1 MARTDNFI
9 NWATDIA
16 DSIREKTG
24 KTDKIPASEFDTEIK
39 SIQTDTSVD
48 GGDSSLNIF
57 VQEEEPTTYDGIWLQ
72 TTELKYEE
80 VEFVSEIEMVGKDVI
95 WSTGTSYPET
105 VRESATTKMGTD
117 IYIAGG
123 QKSSSGTDC
132 SSSFYKFDTVNN
144 TYTKLS
150 DIPYS
155 AYGMSINAY
164 GTDIYIFGGRNGS
177 TVYNYAY
184 KYDTL
189 TDSYTQVT
197 NIPYKV
203 GQMGSAIVGSNIYL
217 IGGTIG
223 SSRTKN
229 FYKYDVLT
237 DSYTELTNLS
247 EVLNTPAVATIETDI
262 YFFGGYAA
270 NGSSIKAYKYDT
282 LTNTLTQLTN
292 FPYATYGHG
301 AIAYGTDIYLFGGI
315 HASGSYNRVYRY
327 DTLTDS
333 YTQLTNMPNAIGRI
347 ITNNTIVDNK
357 FYIFGG
363 TPASSTYTTDVVMIG
378 EFNYDL
384 SDKNGKI
391 LIAVQ
396 SDGYKTKLINIDNK
410 SINCYVTTV
419 AYNSI
424 DNSMDLTIPTYY
436 GDGTNW
442 IAME

>member
-39 SIQTDTSVD
+39 SIQSDTSVD

-72 TTELKYEE
+72 TSELNYDD
-80 VEFVSEIEMVGKDVI
+80 VDIVNEITTVGKNI
-95 WSTGTSYPET
+95 TWSTGVSYPET
-105 VRESATTKMGTD
+105 VRESATTKIGTD

-123 QKSSSGTDC
+123 QKSSSTTDC
-132 SSSFYKFDTVNN
+132 SSSLYKFDTVNN
-144 TYTKLS
+144 IYTKLS

-177 TVYNYAY
+177 TVYDYAY

-189 TDSYTQVT
+189 TDNYTQLT
-197 NIPYKV
+197 NIPYGV
-203 GQMGSAIVGSNIYL
+203 GQMGSTIVGSDIYL
-217 IGGTIG
+217 IGGTVG

-229 FYKYDVLT
+229 FYKYNILT
-237 DSYTELTNLS
+237 DTYTQLTNLS
-247 EVLNTPAVATIETDI
+247 EVLNTPGVATIETDI
-262 YFFGGYAA
+262 YFFGGYAG
-270 NGSSIKAYKYDT
+270 NGSSRGAYKYNT
-282 LTNTLTQLTN
+282 LTNTLTTLTRV
-292 FPYATYGHG
+292 PYASYGHG
-301 AIAYGTDIYLFGGI
+301 TIAYGTDIYIFGGI
-315 HASGSYNRVYRY
+315 HSSGSFDYVYRY

-347 ITNNTIVDNK
+347 ITNNTIVGNK
-357 FYIFGG
+357 FYVFGG

-378 EFNYDL
+378 EFNYNL

-410 SINCYVTTV
+410 LINCYVTAV

-424 DNSMDLTIPTYY
+424 DNNMDLTIPTYY